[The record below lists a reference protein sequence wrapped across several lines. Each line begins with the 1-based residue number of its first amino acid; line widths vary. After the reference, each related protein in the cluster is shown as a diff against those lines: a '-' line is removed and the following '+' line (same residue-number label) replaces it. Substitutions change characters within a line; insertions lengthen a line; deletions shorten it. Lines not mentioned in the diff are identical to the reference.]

1 MKYIKYFFEFV
12 AIITFFFIFRIIGY
26 KNSSNFGELI
36 GKYFGPFFRSNLKI
50 LDNLEKSKIQS
61 SEKERES
68 IVKRMWG
75 HYGRILSEYVYLKQ
89 FRQNKL
95 KKFIEIQ
102 GLEIL
107 KEIKESGDQVVFV
120 SGHFNNFELMA
131 MEIDKAGINLCAI
144 YRPLNN
150 PFLNIIMERIRKKYI
165 CKNQIKKGKRGTR
178 ELLNLFNK
186 KFSVAL
192 MIDQRVSEGESVEFF
207 NRLAKTTT
215 IPAQIVKKYNCKV
228 VPVYVERINNINF
241 KISFSTPIKFEKES
255 SVSDITL
262 ELNRL
267 LEQMI
272 LKNPDQWIWSHG
284 RWK

>member
-75 HYGRILSEYVYLKQ
+75 NYGRILSEYVYLKQ

-131 MEIDKAGINLCAI
+131 MEIDKAGIKLCAI

>member
-12 AIITFFFIFRIIGY
+12 AIITFFFIFKIIGY

-36 GKYFGPFFRSNLKI
+36 GKYFGPLFRSNFKI

-61 SEKERES
+61 SEKERKK
-68 IVKRMWG
+68 IINKMWG
-75 HYGRILSEYVYLKQ
+75 NYGRILSEYVYLRQ

-95 KKFIEIQ
+95 KNYIEVQ

-241 KISFSTPIKFEKES
+241 KISFSTPIKFEKKS
-255 SVSDITL
+255 SVNEITL
-262 ELNRL
+262 ELNKC